1 MKKLCDLKEVVKEIY
16 KFESELHK
24 NFKLS
29 INESLCLCTL
39 SSGEMSS
46 GDLAKEIGISV
57 SRMSRI
63 LKSLE
68 DKKLVMRN
76 FSDTD
81 KRKMIFT
88 ITDSGMSKILKLKKS
103 ELMIPEIKIYKGG
116 E

>member
-1 MKKLCDLKEVVKEIY
+1 MKLLCDLKEVVKEIY
-16 KFESELHK
+16 RFESELHK
-24 NFKLS
+24 LFKLS

-68 DKKLVMRN
+68 DKNLVMRN
-76 FSDTD
+76 FSETD
-81 KRKMIFT
+81 KRKMIFS
-88 ITDSGMSKILKLKKS
+88 ITDSGLDKIIKLRKS
-103 ELMIPEIKIYKGG
+103 NLIIPEIKIQKGG